1 MRTSYAIAAWIFELL
16 GLDDALAGDLL
27 EEHALGRSGIWY
39 WRQVLIAIL
48 ISIYRDIRDHKVL
61 ALRAVATGCAINSLW
76 ILLVNFLH
84 PWVPPLAVMRVN
96 PLNHPLV
103 MVILTQVA
111 TGWILART
119 HRPHE
124 IPMVVMFTI
133 SLLPWAAGAA
143 GDAFYEARIPPVVYL
158 TEVVLAQTGL
168 LLGGIIGADPKGRR
182 SAAVVDE

>member
-1 MRTSYAIAAWIFELL
+1 VRTSYAIAAWIFELL

-27 EEHALGRSGIWY
+27 EEHALGCSGIWY

-133 SLLPWAAGAA
+133 SLLPWAAGCRRCLLRSEDTA
-143 GDAFYEARIPPVVYL
+143 GRVSH
-158 TEVVLAQTGL
+158 
-168 LLGGIIGADPKGRR
+168 GGCPGADGPPSWGNYRR
-182 SAAVVDE
+182 RPQRATIRCSG